1 MEEFL
6 SEIGIHEKGS
16 LNSDGNYVID
26 FESSEDFSK
35 AFTKLDRYEDLDE
48 TEDSSIVNSSVSNII
63 YTNDN
68 YIITLSA
75 DFDNDKYSLVMQE
88 IQGED

>member
-16 LNSDGNYVID
+16 LTSDGNYVID